1 MMEHSII
8 KLDRPYP
15 IVLYRGSFYLQVGSL
30 FIITDMKDGINASG
44 CKCQIPV
51 QNVYPVISDEGGQF
65 GMKTCEQTMEDTI
78 FLCREKEVVP
88 FNKLAL
94 WLSWDFIDTYGDP
107 DLETVKKC
115 PTIPMNYRLIEEVT
129 KYGCKITKVDFP
141 QHGFVIDLHLEK
153 DNVGNYYFK
162 TWEDSQFLAVS
173 TCKCTA
179 RKVKEYFR
187 KNTQKGYENLVFLL
201 GDGLFCQQLW

>member
-94 WLSWDFIDTYGDP
+94 WLSWDFIDTYGEP

-115 PTIPMNYRLIEEVT
+115 PTISMSL
-129 KYGCKITKVDFP
+129 
-141 QHGFVIDLHLEK
+141 
-153 DNVGNYYFK
+153 
-162 TWEDSQFLAVS
+162 
-173 TCKCTA
+173 
-179 RKVKEYFR
+179 
-187 KNTQKGYENLVFLL
+187 
-201 GDGLFCQQLW
+201 